1 MDVEG
6 DRKGQECLEP
16 FCQFGME
23 MWYQNKCACILKD
36 VTDSRVLRNK
46 KKNYSFFLHGSLL
59 LYSIIC
65 FTLIIFFTPLFWSV
79 IRNTVFWNSGFF
91 QSHSSNTI
99 HGNSSY
105 SKEKWDT
112 LGFNKCLHPFL
123 SPIIKVVLKGFVY
136 KNNSQVLFWSQVR
149 VHPKHGPKRAQLQIS
164 VKSLPCWDTEESVE
178 KGNGQR
184 MIAGLLKTS

>member
-46 KKNYSFFLHGSLL
+46 KKKNYFFFLHGSLL

-65 FTLIIFFTPLFWSV
+65 FTLIIFFTPLF
-79 IRNTVFWNSGFF
+79 
-91 QSHSSNTI
+91 
-99 HGNSSY
+99 
-105 SKEKWDT
+105 
-112 LGFNKCLHPFL
+112 
-123 SPIIKVVLKGFVY
+123 
-136 KNNSQVLFWSQVR
+136 
-149 VHPKHGPKRAQLQIS
+149 
-164 VKSLPCWDTEESVE
+164 
-178 KGNGQR
+178 
-184 MIAGLLKTS
+184 